1 MSARTRRKSAEP
13 SSETVV
19 FSARVRPA
27 TEAAIRALARE
38 TGLAYDALLH
48 RATVLLAA
56 DPAIRRL
63 TERVREVDSILAEI
77 RAPAGTEQTS

>member
-1 MSARTRRKSAEP
+1 MSARTRRKSAGDAGT
-13 SSETVV
+13 ETVV

-27 TEAAIRALARE
+27 TEAALRSLARD

-56 DPAIRRL
+56 DPALRRL

-77 RAPAGTEQTS
+77 RAPQD